1 MKDKILVE
9 KKSRLLI
16 IFVLLASY
24 FKIIQPAGIK
34 IPSGMRVLK
43 PKYRQITLFNPL

>member
-34 IPSGMRVLK
+34 VP
-43 PKYRQITLFNPL
+43 

>member
-1 MKDKILVE
+1 MSNAIIDE

-34 IPSGMRVLK
+34 VPPITGVFK
-43 PKYRQITLFNPL
+43 PKSGGITLFNPH